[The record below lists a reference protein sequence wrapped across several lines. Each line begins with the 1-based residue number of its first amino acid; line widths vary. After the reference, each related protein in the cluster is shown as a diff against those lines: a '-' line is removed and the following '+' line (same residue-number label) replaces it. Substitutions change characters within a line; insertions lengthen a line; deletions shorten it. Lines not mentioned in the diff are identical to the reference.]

1 MTSRWAPVMERH
13 LEELVRLNERL
24 LAAAERRREAMIAR
38 DTERLELLLAEEA
51 RLAKAIAEEEQRRQV
66 TMIRLGGELGRRPEE
81 LATTKLADLA
91 VALGDESG
99 GRLLALRERLQG
111 TIRQVQA
118 INQAMSLLARRLLP
132 YFNELLEILL
142 TGAPGRR
149 AYTRGGRAVQ
159 TRRSAMNVLDLKV

>member
-1 MTSRWAPVMERH
+1 MNSRWAPVMERH

-24 LAAAERRREAMIAR
+24 LAAAQRRREAMISR

-81 LATTKLADLA
+81 LARTTLADLA
-91 VALGDESG
+91 GALGSESG
-99 GRLLALRERLQG
+99 ARLLELRARLQRA
-111 TIRQVQA
+111 IRGVLE

-149 AYTRGGRAVQ
+149 AYTRGGRAVR
-159 TRRSAMNVLDLKV
+159 TRRASMSVLDMKV

>member
-1 MTSRWAPVMERH
+1 MERH

-24 LAAAERRREAMIAR
+24 LAATERRREAMITR
-38 DTERLELLLAEEA
+38 DTERLELLMAEEA

-91 VALGDESG
+91 VELGPETGS
-99 GRLLALRERLQG
+99 RLLELRERLQG
-111 TIRQVQA
+111 TVRRVMA
-118 INQAMSLLARRLLP
+118 INQTMSLLARRLLP

-149 AYTRGGRAVQ
+149 AYTRGGRAVR
-159 TRRSAMNVLDLKV
+159 TRRSAMSVLDMKV